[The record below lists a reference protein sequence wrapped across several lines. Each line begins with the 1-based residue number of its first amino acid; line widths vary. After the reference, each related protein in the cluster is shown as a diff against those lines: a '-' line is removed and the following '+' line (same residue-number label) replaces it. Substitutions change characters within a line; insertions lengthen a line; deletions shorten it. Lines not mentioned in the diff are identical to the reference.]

1 MIKKIYKLFGGP
13 KIRFQINEYLKSNF
27 VVYQNYLLR
36 TTDFYKFFSD
46 FKNNHTGYEKI
57 DLKLNHNQFSKE
69 INPKKHLEIIK
80 KLDLKLNPLYFKN
93 LHTYG
98 MRGIVFDKLYG
109 KKIKQKYFLLPSNI
123 VFLELIS
130 RINTKFLKNQ
140 IIVDIPSGLGNFLGY
155 LNYFLPKE
163 CIIGI
168 DNFSQI
174 SKEEVMLYQ
183 KKTFGYNVFLNSYL
197 KERTDYFIWIIAGLP
212 ISYLEN
218 EIKKFK
224 PKYLF
229 IETTYIREFHLI
241 SGDYQVDFF
250 NEIVIILKLK
260 HTNSIKEYFIDN

>member
-1 MIKKIYKLFGGP
+1 MIKKIYKFFGGS

-36 TTDFYKFFSD
+36 KTEFYTFFND
-46 FKNNHTGYEKI
+46 FKNNYAGYDKI
-57 DLKLNHNQFSKE
+57 DLKLNHNKYSKE
-69 INPKKHLEIIK
+69 INPKEHFEIIE
-80 KLDLKLNPLYFKN
+80 KLDIKLNPLYFKN

-130 RINTKFLKNQ
+130 RINTRFLKNQ

-174 SKEEVMLYQ
+174 SRKEVMLYQ
-183 KKTFGYNVFLNSYL
+183 KKTFGYNVFSNSYL
-197 KERTDYFIWIIAGLP
+197 KERTDYFIWMIAGLP
-212 ISYLEN
+212 ISFLEN
-218 EIKKFK
+218 EIREFK

-229 IETTYIREFHLI
+229 IETTYIREFYLI
-241 SGDYQVDFF
+241 SDDYQVDFF

-260 HTNSIKEYFIDN
+260 HINSIKKYFIEN